1 MVADDHFFDTFPCRY
16 SLRLLVCYRGHF
28 SVYKTLEKVCI
39 AVSLRLT
46 QNLSQNA
53 CTIGRNWGKGELEA
67 VELHLL
73 TYTIEFSVDT
83 ICLLSLQL
91 LTKSASVLLSS
102 NSKAA
107 TSASI
112 SQ

>member
-39 AVSLRLT
+39 AISLRLT

-53 CTIGRNWGKGELEA
+53 CTKNARER
-67 VELHLL
+67 
-73 TYTIEFSVDT
+73 
-83 ICLLSLQL
+83 CQ
-91 LTKSASVLLSS
+91 VLY
-102 NSKAA
+102 
-107 TSASI
+107 I
-112 SQ
+112 DRGGP